1 MLRGSRVLWIDNSP
15 GVIVP
20 ARRLLRSLGVS
31 IVPATSSETAE
42 EILKRDKDFDLIVT
56 DTQRPGSSYKF
67 NNGVPIHEGV
77 NFVVKLRQT
86 GDEIVKRI
94 PVIFFS
100 AYDWERLVEFT
111 RPARETQP
119 EPEISNSINGLVVKA
134 VKRIIMERSKPIVY
148 KDLKIPTRV
157 EGGT

>member
-1 MLRGSRVLWIDNSP
+1 M
-15 GVIVP
+15 
-20 ARRLLRSLGVS
+20 
-31 IVPATSSETAE
+31 
-42 EILKRDKDFDLIVT
+42 
-56 DTQRPGSSYKF
+56 
-67 NNGVPIHEGV
+67 
-77 NFVVKLRQT
+77 KLRQT

-111 RPARETQP
+111 RSARETQP
-119 EPEISNSINGLVVKA
+119 EPEISNSINGLLEKA

-157 EGGT
+157 EGGTYRDRE